1 MDPLSGVER
10 VGWQRL
16 HHAYGTAQ
24 DVPGRLRSLL
34 SADAGERLDARQA
47 LAHTVYHQG
56 TRWEA
61 SQAVVPWLVALVDDA
76 GTPERGSVLGLL
88 DAVAIG
94 DRRDDQLPFDA
105 AVAFAGEATGEEAR
119 WFAGLEEWS
128 DEDIEAANRAA
139 VRWEADCYRR
149 AAEHLGA
156 VVRWVAD
163 PDDAVA
169 ARAAALLAWFPPTPA
184 ATRALVDVP
193 AARTDVRRSADLA
206 LAHSTDADPAVDER
220 LRELLPGFTAAVAL
234 AYRRGDALPD
244 DALAVLVEGVDAAL
258 PAAVPGWERAPR
270 GFVMLAL
277 RRLGLG

>member
-1 MDPLSGVER
+1 MNPLLGVDR
-10 VGWQRL
+10 AGWEGL

-24 DVPGRLRSLL
+24 DVPGHLRSLL
-34 SADAGERLDARQA
+34 SADAGERLHARQA
-47 LAHTVYHQG
+47 LATSVYHQG

-76 GTPERGSVLGLL
+76 ATPERGSVLALL

-105 AVAFAGEATGEEAR
+105 AAAFAREATAGEAR
-119 WFAGLEEWS
+119 WFAGLDEWS
-128 DEDIEAANRAA
+128 DEDIEIGDRAA
-139 VRWEADCYRR
+139 VRWAADSYRR
-149 AAEHLGA
+149 TAEHLDA

-163 PDDAVA
+163 PDDDVA
-169 ARAAALLAWFPPTPA
+169 ARAAALLAWFPPTAA
-184 ATRALVDVP
+184 ATRALVQVP
-193 AARTDVRRSADLA
+193 AGRVDVRRSADLA
-206 LAHSTDADPAVDER
+206 LAHSTDPDPAVDAR

-244 DALAVLVEGVDAAL
+244 AALAVLVDDADAAL
-258 PAAVPGWERAPR
+258 PAAVCGWERAPR

-277 RRLGLG
+277 QRLGLG